1 MKKYILLSLIVF
13 SVLTIGCVDEG
24 MDKSKTKN
32 EDPLLTV
39 DISDKEILERSEKIS
54 DLVVE
59 LFGID
64 GATTLIFNDTA
75 IISVIISYD
84 QKLTDETRETIVNVV
99 KENDEF
105 IKDVKIAEDEK
116 TFNEIEDILSELLKG
131 KSYDDYILDIN
142 KVLDKI
148 SK

>member
-1 MKKYILLSLIVF
+1 MKKNILLLLII
-13 SVLTIGCVDEG
+13 SSI
-24 MDKSKTKN
+24 
-32 EDPLLTV
+32 LTV
-39 DISDKEILERSEKIS
+39 ACAGGEVNKAETENKDSLLAVEASDKDILERSENIS

-84 QKLTDETRETIVNVV
+84 QKLTDETRQTIESVV
-99 KENDEF
+99 KENDEL

-131 KSYDDYILDIN
+131 ESYDKFVLDIN
-142 KVLDKI
+142 KILDRNLK
-148 SK
+148 